1 MFDLFLDL
9 RTFGKTIYIRLTL
22 LVDGT
27 SSPLVQE
34 TAMAHNLFV

>member
-1 MFDLFLDL
+1 MFDLFLDF

-27 SSPLVQE
+27 SSLLVQE
-34 TAMAHNLFV
+34 TEMARSLFV